1 MGCWMTGFSVIFRD
15 YMSER
20 GSFCGEPLLQLPLST
35 FLATDDRSLDD
46 WHSPCMQLCTFFPAP
61 QPVALVR
68 SRIVDLFSGCFSLLD
83 PRPFRV
89 VDVGKET
96 TNGFRYMRSLTLQ
109 TFLGSQ
115 LRSGAIL
122 ASMRTRTAFTF
133 MLVHRNDSQTRK
145 VRACMRA
152 EAGKENPKDELL
164 RQACPEID
172 RTWSGVA

>member
-1 MGCWMTGFSVIFRD
+1 MTGFSVIFRD

-46 WHSPCMQLCTFFPAP
+46 WHSPCMRFCTFFPAP

-68 SRIVDLFSGCFSLLD
+68 SRIVALFSVCFSLSD

-109 TFLGSQ
+109 TFLKFQST
-115 LRSGAIL
+115 SGAIL
-122 ASMRTRTAFTF
+122 ASMGTRTAFTC
-133 MLVHRNDSQTRK
+133 MPVHRNDSQTRK
-145 VRACMRA
+145 VRACKRA
-152 EAGKENPKDELL
+152 KAGKVYPKELL

-172 RTWSGVA
+172 RT